1 MKKVLLS
8 LAITALS
15 TSAYAY
21 QFEAGVN
28 HANNDDADATGAF
41 FNYHFADVDTSKG
54 PLNEANFLSKSS
66 YVGVSYV
73 DHDYYDTVTGQGRFV
88 FGNDWTLGVVV
99 SDADYDF
106 ENVTRYSATV
116 GKYVN
121 DHSEVF
127 LGYADSDVD
136 DSEEEITLGFKSVL
150 EKFGYTIKATTIDS
164 EYALSAEGMYY
175 FNRSFGIGAGV
186 DYDSESEDTNAAAML
201 SYFFT
206 PGVELEVSYADQSE
220 TIAAGVN
227 FRF

>member
-28 HANNDDADATGAF
+28 HAKNDDADATGAF

-73 DHDYYDTVTGQGRFV
+73 DHDYSDTVTGQGRFV
-88 FGNDWTLGVVV
+88 FGNDWTLGVAV
-99 SDADYDF
+99 SDIDTDF
-106 ENVTRYSATV
+106 GGATAYAAAI

-127 LGYADSDVD
+127 LGYSDTDVE
-136 DSEEEITLGFKSVL
+136 DSEEAITLGFKSVL
-150 EKFGYTIKATTIDS
+150 EKFGYTIAATTVDG
-164 EYALSAEGMYY
+164 EYALNAEGMYY
-175 FNRSFGIGAGV
+175 FNRSFGLGAGV
-186 DYDSESEDTNAAAML
+186 VYDSVSEDTNAAAML